1 MAGSSLREAYV
12 ELLLD
17 RVRQESFP
25 NPDHMDRIEATVRSA
40 DQIREYVEILLARAT
55 ALSHPS
61 GDILD
66 RIERIVQATG

>member
-1 MAGSSLREAYV
+1 MAGSSLRDAYV

-17 RVRQESFP
+17 RVRQEMFP
-25 NPDHMDRIEATVRSA
+25 NPDHLNRIEATVQSS
-40 DQIREYVEILLARAT
+40 DQLREYVELLFARAN

-66 RIERIVQATG
+66 RIERILQRTS